1 MCKNWYGGGNSLP
14 TIGEGYFT
22 SFGAKDLFKKAELV
36 KGIWTT
42 TGISGANTNAR
53 SWVVR
58 CEPNTTYVITRKA
71 TTNRGQVASFA
82 NYPTGNNDKIQT
94 KKEVV
99 NNTCTI
105 TTGSASKYLLIFFA
119 ADTEEYNT
127 VKWTIKK
134 K

>member
-1 MCKNWYGGGNSLP
+1 MVRGGNSLP

-82 NYPTGNNDKIQT
+82 NYPTGHKDKIQT
-94 KKEVV
+94 NKEVV

-119 ADTEEYNT
+119 SDTEEYNT